1 MIRLLVFAVV
11 LAACGPKSVFV
22 LSADEN
28 NRFALDQTLAKRKLP
43 DQPSPVNTARQP
55 RVFAVSGGGKAQA
68 KMITAYDLAS
78 SHVMWQTDAD
88 VQSRV
93 VVGGDFIVE
102 LEGKQL
108 VARDQARGTVRWKA
122 DVDGGFVGAAA
133 DRERAYL
140 VWKDGNTFWIGAY
153 DGSSGKRMWKVDAPG
168 KLGAP
173 AAQGG
178 LVYVPFLDQWL
189 AIIDGATGEPMT
201 RIRGVDE
208 QIAMLRTTSRE
219 VYYGSRLGVF
229 RLDSRSAL
237 GSRAQSTYTTVKIP
251 AQLEHPIYG
260 TDAYDVVQQN
270 YTAFDRSHILYAAA
284 PAVVENGP
292 MKLVGDGYAMHYFR
306 YVFGFGG
313 KGELRWAYANPR
325 VELIATEHTG
335 ASILGVSTTGEV
347 VALDPATG
355 ALRSRKAMGTT
366 GQVLG
371 ATFDADGY
379 SPGGA
384 DAGAPPETI
393 EALMSIARD
402 HDARFDRVKE
412 YAVSE
417 LAKLP
422 GPTVTTE
429 LLTVLSDTRA
439 PQHLKNLVVDL
450 LVARK
455 DPASLPVL
463 TQQLELHADYIAKTD
478 NDAVGPI
485 AKTVAGLAGL
495 ALDPKQVEAVMVGL
509 LYHLEAPSSGV
520 PELVQLIGALHAIG
534 GGKERAR
541 LDSHLLLYRADDE
554 LAADP
559 GWCKAI
565 ATALA
570 DGGPEERE
578 LLRQVAAD
586 PRTRAPLADA
596 IREAAGTMIN
606 Q

>member
-1 MIRLLVFAVV
+1 MIARVLIVALA
-11 LAACGPKSVFV
+11 LAACGPKSVFQ

-28 NRFALDQTLAKRKLP
+28 NRYALDQTLAKRKLP
-43 DQPSPVNTARQP
+43 DQPSPVNSARQP
-55 RVFAVSGGGKAQA
+55 RVFVVSAGGKPKTIA
-68 KMITAYDLAS
+68 AYDLAS
-78 SHVMWQTDAD
+78 EHVMWQLDAD
-88 VQSRV
+88 VQSRIA
-93 VVGGDFIVE
+93 VGGDFIVE

-108 VARDQARGTVRWKA
+108 VARDEAKGSPRWKVELA
-122 DVDGGFVGAAA
+122 GTFVGVAA
-133 DRERAYL
+133 DRDRAYV
-140 VWKDGNTFWIGAY
+140 VWRDGNTFWIGAY
-153 DGSSGKRMWKVDAPG
+153 DGASGKRLWKVDSSG

-178 LVYVPFLDQWL
+178 MVYVPFFDQWL
-189 AIIDGATGEPMT
+189 AIMDGATGEPLT

-219 VYYGSRLGVF
+219 VYYGSRQGVF
-229 RLDSRSAL
+229 RLDGRSAL
-237 GSRAQSTYTTVKIP
+237 GSRAQSTYGSVKVP

-260 TDAYDVVQQN
+260 SDAYDAVQQN

-284 PAVVENGP
+284 PAPVEHGA
-292 MKLVGDGYAMHYFR
+292 MRLVGDSYAVHYFR
-306 YVFGFGG
+306 YVFGFGA
-313 KGELRWAYANPR
+313 KGELRWAYVNPR

-335 ASILGVSTTGEV
+335 AALLGVSTTGEL

-355 ALRSRKAMGTT
+355 ALRSRKSMGTT
-366 GQVLG
+366 GPVLG
-371 ATFDADGY
+371 ATFDADGFTPA
-379 SPGGA
+379 SGSTGTA
-384 DAGAPPETI
+384 PETI

-422 GPTVTTE
+422 GATVTTE
-429 LLTVLSDTRA
+429 LLSLLADTRA
-439 PQHLKNLVVDL
+439 PLHLKNLVVEL

-463 TQQLELHADYIAKTD
+463 AQQLELHADYIARTD

-485 AKTVAGLAGL
+485 ARTVTGLAGV
-495 ALDPKQVEAVMVGL
+495 ALDPKQVEVVMAGL
-509 LYHLEAPSSGV
+509 VYHLDAPSTGV
-520 PELVQLIGALHAIG
+520 PELIQVIGALHAIG

-541 LDSHLLLYRADDE
+541 LDAHLLLYRADDE
-554 LAADP
+554 LAVDL

-565 ATALA
+565 ATSLV

-578 LLRQVAAD
+578 LLRQVVAD
-586 PRTRAPLADA
+586 PRTKAPLADA
-596 IREAAGTMIN
+596 IRDAAGTMISP
-606 Q
+606 